1 MAYKL
6 VCWPNSIRIP
16 VTNKE
21 EECLFQD
28 EFKSNFESKWFE
40 QYSDNYIGVKIA
52 HADECN
58 QQKLYFLIL
67 LKQFLTKIF

>member
-1 MAYKL
+1 MPFL
-6 VCWPNSIRIP
+6 
-16 VTNKE
+16 
-21 EECLFQD
+21 QD